1 MKLSKIVDGA
11 INAALRNLGQL
22 FYFAENFFKEKQAE
36 IKGTFVKV

>member
-22 FYFAENFFKEKQAE
+22 FYFAEKFFKGKQAE
-36 IKGTFVKV
+36 IKRTFVKV